1 MTKIIQGQGVPQ
13 ISIQYVSIGKL
24 KKYEQNVKFHTKKQI
39 KKLVSSMKQFGVVT
53 PINFYDKYGQK
64 QEVSKKIHQAELRS
78 MINMEEKSELLNN
91 FDFYTIIF

>member
-24 KKYEQNVKFHTKKQI
+24 KKYEQNVKVHTKKQI

-53 PINFYDKYGQK
+53 PILVDK
-64 QEVSKKIHQAELRS
+64 
-78 MINMEEKSELLNN
+78 
-91 FDFYTIIF
+91 DFTVIAGHSSFTLSAFFHHL